1 MRLSLSI
8 ASALVNSL
16 LIKNMTFSDWLRIIH
31 PLLAVVMIYPLLGIV
46 MYFAWKTRQRRLE
59 TKTGVKSKI
68 SPQAGLEH
76 VAIGRWLT
84 GTVTGIALLG
94 LVHPIVKTMI
104 KKGVWQTSPEQ
115 VIFIV
120 LMFAATIWSL
130 VFLYRAHSATWRAT
144 FATLTSAG
152 LIILGSQ
159 DGVYRRESEWFFSHY
174 YYGITVAILMIVS
187 LAILPEIYRNFNWRR
202 VHIALNLIAL
212 CLFLLQGITGV
223 RDLLEIPVGS

>member
-202 VHIALNLIAL
+202 VHIALNSIAL

>member
-1 MRLSLSI
+1 
-8 ASALVNSL
+8 V
-16 LIKNMTFSDWLRIIH
+16 TFSDWLRIIH
-31 PLLAVVMIYPLLGIV
+31 PLLAVVLVYPLLGVV

-59 TKTGVKSKI
+59 VKAGVKSKI

-84 GTVTGIALLG
+84 GTAAGVALLG
-94 LVHPIVKTMI
+94 LLHPIVKTI
-104 KKGVWQTSPEQ
+104 VKNQVWQTAPGQ

-120 LMFAATIWSL
+120 LMFAATIGSL
-130 VFLYRAHSATWRAT
+130 RFLFRAHAPTWRAT
-144 FATLTSAG
+144 FATLTSGG

-159 DGVYRRESEWFFSHY
+159 DGVFRRENEWLVSHY

-187 LAILPEIYRNFNWRR
+187 LAILPEIYRNINWRR
-202 VHIALNLIAL
+202 VHIVLNSIAL
-212 CLFLLQGITGV
+212 LLFLIQGITGV